1 MSRRLRLDL
10 LSHVSTPDAPTGAER
25 SLGLLASGL
34 AARDHDVRI
43 IAPGPWPVNAE
54 LNGRRPKVESVD
66 CRVCWLTY
74 YEPRSVPVAAAKWLR
89 YAWPDG
95 GARRIQEALSRRNP
109 DVVHVNC
116 LPHVRGAAA
125 AAAAGCPV
133 VWHIREILPPG
144 RRRRWFAGK
153 LRSHAVR
160 IVAVS
165 EAVASWLRDEGL
177 ADRVRV
183 IYNGVEPPRT
193 EIDRSQARA
202 RLGLEDEGCLI
213 GLFGQILPHKGA
225 REFVEAAEVACASE
239 PSLRFVLAGPGSPE
253 FVAEI
258 RRRIAG
264 KPIRLLPPQPTTD
277 TLLAACDIASLT
289 TITPDPLPRTILEAM
304 AAGRPVVSFRTGGAG
319 ELVEDG
325 RTGLLIDTGDT
336 DALAAAFVNLA
347 RDPAGRTRF
356 GSAGRLRAAERFSLT
371 GHVES
376 MEALF
381 REVADGV

>member
-10 LSHVSTPDAPTGAER
+10 LSHVATPAAPTGAER

-54 LNGRRPKVESVD
+54 LNGRGPKVESVD
-66 CRVCWLTY
+66 CRVCWMTY
-74 YEPRSVPVAAAKWLR
+74 YEPRSIPVATAKWLR

-95 GARRIQEALSRRNP
+95 GERRIREAISRRNP

-125 AAAAGCPV
+125 AAAAGRPV

-144 RRRRWFAGK
+144 RRRRWFAEK
-153 LRSHAVR
+153 LRRFAVR

-177 ADRVRV
+177 GDRVQV
-183 IYNGVEPPRT
+183 IYNGVQPPRT
-193 EIDRSQARA
+193 EIDRLQARA
-202 RLGLEDEGCLI
+202 TLGLEKDGCLI
-213 GLFGQILPHKGA
+213 GLFGQMLPHKGV
-225 REFVEAAEVACASE
+225 REFVQAARAACDAE
-239 PSLRFVLAGPGSPE
+239 PTLQFVLAGPGPPE

-258 RRRIAG
+258 RNRIAG
-264 KPIRLLPPQPTTD
+264 EKIRLLPPQPNTD
-277 TLLAACDIASLT
+277 TLLAACDVAGLT
-289 TITPDPLPRTILEAM
+289 TITPDPLPRTVLEAM
-304 AAGRPVVSFRTGGAG
+304 AASRPVVSFRSGGAG

-325 RTGLLIDTGDT
+325 RTGLLVDTGDT
-336 DALAAAFVNLA
+336 DALAEAFVELS
-347 RDPAGRTRF
+347 RDPARCRRLGL
-356 GSAGRLRAAERFSLT
+356 AGRVRAEERFSLT
-371 GHVES
+371 GHVDRMES
-376 MEALF
+376 LF
-381 REVADGV
+381 REVAGGV

>member
-1 MSRRLRLDL
+1 MSDRLRLDL
-10 LSHVSTPDAPTGAER
+10 LSHVATPDAPTGAER

-95 GARRIQEALSRRNP
+95 GSRRIRTAISRRNP

-125 AAAAGCPV
+125 AAAAGRPV

-144 RRRRWFAGK
+144 RRRRWFAEK
-153 LRSHAVR
+153 LRRFAVR

-177 ADRVRV
+177 GDRVHV
-183 IYNGVEPPRT
+183 IYNGVQAPST
-193 EIDRSQARA
+193 EIDPSQARA
-202 RLGLEDEGCLI
+202 ELGLDDEGCLI
-213 GLFGQILPHKGA
+213 GLFGQMLPHKGVH
-225 REFVEAAEVACASE
+225 EFVEAAQAACAAE
-239 PSLRFVLAGPGSPE
+239 PSLRFVLAGPGPPE

-264 KPIRLLPPQPTTD
+264 ERIRLLPPQPTTD

-289 TITPDPLPRTILEAM
+289 TITPDPLPRTVLEAM
-304 AAGRPVVSFRTGGAG
+304 AAARPVVSFRSGGAC

-325 RTGLLIDTGDT
+325 RTGLLIGAGDT
-336 DALAAAFVNLA
+336 DALAEAFVTLA
-347 RDPAGRTRF
+347 RDPARRRRF
-356 GSAGRLRAAERFSLT
+356 GQAGRIRAAERFSLS
-371 GHVES
+371 GHVDH

-381 REVADGV
+381 REVAGGV